1 MAGTW
6 RSPIRRPGSDGTRH
20 AGPGSAGRYNDSF
33 AMLAGIRARSFWALA
48 ASILAVAAPAGADL
62 RISDL
67 DVFLND
73 HELTVNVAVL
83 GAIGPASQ
91 EGIQSGI
98 PTHLRYT
105 VELWQYHPY
114 WRDSRLLIRMVE
126 RQLAY
131 NVVTKE
137 YKVTTVK
144 GETRAP
150 HVTRDLRDAQRVLS
164 EVRGLKLTPA
174 SAVDKAE
181 VIYVRVRAESAL
193 NGDNS
198 IVSRMAGTAEQAMR
212 QSDYRT
218 LQRVQ

>member
-1 MAGTW
+1 M
-6 RSPIRRPGSDGTRH
+6 
-20 AGPGSAGRYNDSF
+20 F
-33 AMLAGIRARSFWALA
+33 AGIPARSLWALA
-48 ASILAVAAPAGADL
+48 LTALMVAVAAPAGAEL

-67 DVFLND
+67 EVFLND

-105 VELWQYHPY
+105 VELWQHTPY
-114 WRDSRLLIRMVE
+114 WRDSRLLTRVVE

-137 YKVTTVK
+137 YKVTTLE
-144 GETRAP
+144 GEARAP

-164 EVRGLKLTPA
+164 EVRGLRLTPA
-174 SAVDKAE
+174 GAVDKTG
-181 VIYVRVRAESAL
+181 VIYVRVHAESAL
-193 NGDNS
+193 NGDHS
-198 IVSRMAGTAEQAMR
+198 IVNRMAGTAEQAMR

-218 LQRVQ
+218 MQRVQ

>member
-1 MAGTW
+1 MSCSRMDAVTRV
-6 RSPIRRPGSDGTRH
+6 RS
-20 AGPGSAGRYNDSF
+20 
-33 AMLAGIRARSFWALA
+33 LRAAALA
-48 ASILAVAAPAGADL
+48 ALIMVIATPAGADL

-83 GAIGPASQ
+83 GAIAPAFH

-98 PTHLRYT
+98 PSHVRYT
-105 VELWQYHPY
+105 VELWQYNRY
-114 WRDSRLLIRMVE
+114 WRDSRLLTRVVE

-137 YKVTTVK
+137 YKVTTLK
-144 GETRAP
+144 GETRRP

-174 SAVDKAE
+174 GEMDLAE
-181 VIYVRVRAESAL
+181 VIYVRVYAEAAL
-193 NGDNS
+193 NGENS
-198 IVSRMAGTAEQAMR
+198 FVTRMAGTAEQAVR

-218 LQRVQ
+218 MLRVQ

>member
-1 MAGTW
+1 MLGRPRAG
-6 RSPIRRPGSDGTRH
+6 S
-20 AGPGSAGRYNDSF
+20 
-33 AMLAGIRARSFWALA
+33 LRALTLA
-48 ASILAVAAPAGADL
+48 ALILTVTAPAGADL

-73 HELTVNVAVL
+73 QELTVNVAVL
-83 GAIGPASQ
+83 GAIGPPLQ
-91 EGIQSGI
+91 EGIQSGL

-105 VELWQYHPY
+105 VELWRYNPY
-114 WRDSRLLIRMVE
+114 WRDSRLLIKVVE

-137 YKVTTVK
+137 YKVTTLE

-164 EVRGLKLTPA
+164 EVRGLKPLPA
-174 SAVDKAE
+174 GTIDPAE
-181 VIYVRVRAESAL
+181 VIYVRVQAESAL
-193 NGDNS
+193 NGDHS
-198 IVSRMAGTAEQAMR
+198 IVNRMAGTAEQAVR

-218 LQRVQ
+218 MQRVQ

>member
-1 MAGTW
+1 
-6 RSPIRRPGSDGTRH
+6 
-20 AGPGSAGRYNDSF
+20 
-33 AMLAGIRARSFWALA
+33 MLAGIPARSLWALTLA
-48 ASILAVAAPAGADL
+48 ALILAVAAPAVADL

-83 GAIGPASQ
+83 GAIGSASQ

-105 VELWQYHPY
+105 VELWQYNPY
-114 WRDSRLLIRMVE
+114 WRDSRLLTRVVE

-137 YKVTTVK
+137 YKVTTLK
-144 GETRAP
+144 GEARAP

-164 EVRGLKLTPA
+164 EVRGLKLTPVGTVGTA
-174 SAVDKAE
+174 G
-181 VIYVRVRAESAL
+181 VIYVRVHAESAL

-198 IVSRMAGTAEQAMR
+198 IVNRIAGTAEQAMR
-212 QSDYRT
+212 QTDYRT
-218 LQRVQ
+218 VRRVQ

>member
-1 MAGTW
+1 MRCSRMDAVTRV
-6 RSPIRRPGSDGTRH
+6 RSLG
-20 AGPGSAGRYNDSF
+20 AA
-33 AMLAGIRARSFWALA
+33 ALA
-48 ASILAVAAPAGADL
+48 ALIMVIATPAGADL

-83 GAIGPASQ
+83 GAIAPAFH

-98 PTHLRYT
+98 PSHVRYT
-105 VELWQYHPY
+105 VELWQYNRY
-114 WRDSRLLIRMVE
+114 WRDSRLLTRVVE

-137 YKVTTVK
+137 YRVTTLQ
-144 GETRAP
+144 GETRGP

-164 EVRGLKLTPA
+164 EVRGLKLTGA
-174 SAVDKAE
+174 SEMDAAE
-181 VIYVRVRAESAL
+181 VIYVRVHAEAAL
-193 NGDNS
+193 NGENS
-198 IVSRMAGTAEQAMR
+198 FVTRMAGTAEQAVR

-218 LQRVQ
+218 MQRVQ

>member
-1 MAGTW
+1 ML
-6 RSPIRRPGSDGTRH
+6 RSPMLPGT
-20 AGPGSAGRYNDSF
+20 
-33 AMLAGIRARSFWALA
+33 RARSLWAAALA
-48 ASILAVAAPAGADL
+48 ALILVVAAPVSADL

-73 HELTVNVAVL
+73 LELTVNVAVL
-83 GAIGPASQ
+83 GAIGPAFQ
-91 EGIQSGI
+91 EGIQSGL

-105 VELWQYHPY
+105 VELWRYNPY
-114 WRDSRLLIRMVE
+114 WRDSRLLTKVVE

-137 YKVTTVK
+137 YKVTTLK
-144 GETRAP
+144 GEIRAP

-174 SAVDKAE
+174 GAVEPAE
-181 VIYVRVRAESAL
+181 VIYVRVLAESAL
-193 NGDNS
+193 NGDHS
-198 IVSRMAGTAEQAMR
+198 IVNRVAGTAEQATR

-218 LQRVQ
+218 MQRVQ

>member
-1 MAGTW
+1 
-6 RSPIRRPGSDGTRH
+6 
-20 AGPGSAGRYNDSF
+20 
-33 AMLAGIRARSFWALA
+33 MLASTPLRSLWA
-48 ASILAVAAPAGADL
+48 AVVATLIVVIAAPAAADL

-83 GAIGPASQ
+83 GSIGPAVQ

-105 VELWQYHPY
+105 IELWQYNRY
-114 WRDSRLLIRMVE
+114 WRDSRLLTKVVE

-137 YKVTTVK
+137 YKVTALK
-144 GETRAP
+144 GETRIP
-150 HVTRDLRDAQRVLS
+150 YVTRDLRDAQRVLS
-164 EVRGLKLTPA
+164 EVRGLKLSPIG
-174 SAVDKAE
+174 AVDPAE
-181 VIYVRVRAESAL
+181 VIYVRVHAESAL
-193 NGDNS
+193 NGENS
-198 IVSRMAGTAEQAMR
+198 IVTRMAGTAEQVMR

-218 LQRVQ
+218 MQRVQ